1 VVTYVSW
8 IFTRQVYRTSS
19 SKNIMG
25 SLLRMVY
32 GNPSMTVITWKLQ
45 VQKKYSKS
53 LVSVFVV
60 KKKGYMLRI
69 VYFTIRNNNN

>member
-1 VVTYVSW
+1 
-8 IFTRQVYRTSS
+8 
-19 SKNIMG
+19 MG

-60 KKKGYMLRI
+60 KQKGYMLRI
-69 VYFTIRNNNN
+69 VYFTIRKNNN

>member
-1 VVTYVSW
+1 
-8 IFTRQVYRTSS
+8 
-19 SKNIMG
+19 MG

-60 KKKGYMLRI
+60 KKKLHVKDSLLYYQKKKI
-69 VYFTIRNNNN
+69 KITIIY

>member
-1 VVTYVSW
+1 MSRGFLHEK
-8 IFTRQVYRTSS
+8 FTKVRTS

-32 GNPSMTVITWKLQ
+32 ANPSMTVITWKLQ

-60 KKKGYMLRI
+60 KKTKVTCQG
-69 VYFTIRNNNN
+69 